1 MTSAQARRVSVA
13 DMRVPIPPVHRAVTS
28 ATRLAS
34 GAAAGVAL
42 GALDGVLASRVFD
55 EGIERIS
62 AHVLQ
67 SPELERVV
75 AEAIES
81 PATERL
87 VTQVIESRLLEDIVS
102 RLLERE
108 EFWLAIEEIARSPA
122 VTEAITQQS
131 LGFADQVAEGVRT
144 GSSGADAWLE
154 RAARRVVRR
163 SRDRGE
169 GSIGGAAPAP
179 AT

>member
-1 MTSAQARRVSVA
+1 MRAPVPPLRRTVSA
-13 DMRVPIPPVHRAVTS
+13 
-28 ATRLAS
+28 ATRFVS
-34 GAAAGVAL
+34 GVAGDLAL
-42 GALDGVLASRVFD
+42 GALDGLLASRVVD
-55 EGIERIS
+55 EAIERIS

-67 SPELERVV
+67 SPEFEQAV
-75 AEAIES
+75 AGAIES

-87 VTQVIESRLLEDIVS
+87 VARVIESRLMEDIVT

-108 EFWLAIEEIARSPA
+108 ELWLAVEEIARSPA

-131 LGFADQVAEGVRT
+131 LGFADQVAAGVRA

-154 RAARRVVRR
+154 RTARRVLRP
-163 SRDRGE
+163 RDRDRD
-169 GSIGGAAPAP
+169 SIGGSAEAA